1 MKKRI
6 LIVGLGLIGSSLA
19 LCIKKGHPNSE
30 IIGFDN
36 QAESTEFAKKTG
48 LIDEIAESLTSG
60 ARRAE
65 IIFLCSPVKATL
77 VQLEELNQLSLETAL
92 ITDVGSTK
100 VEINQLATKLNMKN
114 FIGGHP
120 MAGSH
125 TLLKGTHAK
134 LITMPAQ
141 EHDEIT
147 GALSHLPHIVAAALV
162 NESQQ
167 LNTTYPRAQQ
177 LAAGGFRDITRI
189 ASSDVTMWTDILLS
203 NRLVLLDLL
212 ENWQKEM
219 TTVCQWLTEK
229 NAPAIRNFFDKAK
242 ETRAQLPIHKEGVIP
257 AFYDLFVDVPD
268 QPGIIA
274 EITQILGEADLSLT
288 NIKILETREEIYG
301 ILQLSFKNQP
311 DCQAAKQILSKE
323 TNYTCYEK

>member
-1 MKKRI
+1 
-6 LIVGLGLIGSSLA
+6 
-19 LCIKKGHPNSE
+19 
-30 IIGFDN
+30 
-36 QAESTEFAKKTG
+36 
-48 LIDEIAESLTSG
+48 
-60 ARRAE
+60 
-65 IIFLCSPVKATL
+65 
-77 VQLEELNQLSLETAL
+77 
-92 ITDVGSTK
+92 
-100 VEINQLATKLNMKN
+100 
-114 FIGGHP
+114 
-120 MAGSH
+120 
-125 TLLKGTHAK
+125 
-134 LITMPAQ
+134 MPAQ

-189 ASSDVTMWTDILLS
+189 ASSDATMWTDILLS

-229 NAPAIRNFFDKAK
+229 NAPAIRNFFDKAR
-242 ETRAQLPIHKEGVIP
+242 ETRAQLPIHKEGAIP